1 MIRRR
6 RASRLVTILF
16 ALLTAAF
23 SAALLGYLVYRE
35 REVLLNH
42 TWTITWWPLL
52 PAALLFGAGLLL
64 ATLIWA
70 DVMAAF
76 GSRLS
81 RRLHIRFYCLSHLAK
96 RLPGTIWYVVGRGYL
111 YRQEGESARLVTVA
125 SGVELAVL
133 VVSGAFV
140 SLIFLA
146 GSVLSFRRSELWV
159 LLVLLALG
167 LGLMHPRVLRLLLT
181 RLSMTAVPWRY
192 GRVVGWVVLNALI
205 WISGG
210 VLLFFFANTVYPVGW
225 TYLPYVVGVWS
236 LIGVLSVTVLLLP
249 SNLGFTEVGLSL
261 LLGQVMPGP
270 FAVIVALIARLLL
283 IVLDLIWA
291 GLIML
296 AVRDGRGILP
306 PVSDAPVPDA
316 KWAANSEPDSA
327 RNGSPNGP

>member
-16 ALLTAAF
+16 ALATAAF

-35 REVLLNH
+35 RDVLLNH
-42 TWTITWWPLL
+42 TWAINWWPLL
-52 PAALLFGAGLLL
+52 PALLLFGAGLVL

-76 GSRLS
+76 GSKLS
-81 RRLHIRFYCLSHLAK
+81 TRLHIRFYCLSHLAK

-133 VVSGAFV
+133 VVSGALV
-140 SLIFLA
+140 SLLFLA
-146 GSVLSFRRSELWV
+146 GSVLSFQRGELWL

-167 LGLMHPRVLRLLLT
+167 IGLMHPCVLRVLLT
-181 RLSMTAVPWRY
+181 RLSMTAVPWHY
-192 GRVVGWVVLNALI
+192 GQVIRWVVLNALI
-205 WISGG
+205 WVSGG
-210 VLLFFFANTVYPVGW
+210 VLLFCFANIVYPLAW
-225 TYLPYVVGVWS
+225 THLTYVIGVWS

-270 FAVIVALIARLLL
+270 FAVIVAIISRLLL

-296 AVRDGRGILP
+296 AVRDGKPIMPPAPKASLP
-306 PVSDAPVPDA
+306 SNSD
-316 KWAANSEPDSA
+316 PDSTQPEPL
-327 RNGSPNGP
+327 NESM